1 MKDEKQDNDE
11 VLPPPVLSAV
21 ERRLLNLVGRAVDV
35 TRTELLEA
43 GLSPAAVKEWQE
55 TKKFGRVGPGHIG
68 VADERHNIPQCKMKQ
83 FREVYVQRDGAMII
97 EESIDT
103 QINTFFEANPNL
115 LLVRLDGFGNG
126 QVLLTYGSLVG
137 ENEMREHEDIF
148 KDVEAAKTKRR
159 EEQELRELK
168 AQQDAL
174 AKEEAADAARKKQ
187 RQDLEAQA
195 LKGRNCEK
203 NHKHLIEERR
213 KR

>member
-1 MKDEKQDNDE
+1 MTDEKQDNDE

-43 GLSPAAVKEWQE
+43 GLSPAAVKEWQDS
-55 TKKFGRVGPGHIG
+55 KKFGRIGPGHIG
-68 VADERHNIPQCKMKQ
+68 VADERHNIPQCKVKM
-83 FREVYVQRDGAMII
+83 FEHVSGHA
-97 EESIDT
+97 IDD
-103 QINTFFEANPNL
+103 QLNEFFETNPNL
-115 LLVRLDGFGNG
+115 LLVRIDCLGNKDI
-126 QVLLTYGSLVG
+126 LLTYGSIVG
-137 ENEMREHEDIF
+137 ENEIREHEAIF

-159 EEQELRELK
+159 EEMELRELK

-174 AKEEAADAARKKQ
+174 AKEEAADAVRKKQ